1 MDYLFHPHVNMIFR
15 NHIRI
20 ILTKWNKQYDSL
32 YICAGPSRL
41 ACYVCLLSLHNIF
54 RSDRLIRTIFSLEN
68 DTRFV
73 DLHSMP
79 RASRY
84 LNHEIAC

>member
-32 YICAGPSRL
+32 YTFSTRL
-41 ACYVCLLSLHNIF
+41 LCLFIVS
-54 RSDRLIRTIFSLEN
+54 
-68 DTRFV
+68 
-73 DLHSMP
+73 
-79 RASRY
+79 A
-84 LNHEIAC
+84 